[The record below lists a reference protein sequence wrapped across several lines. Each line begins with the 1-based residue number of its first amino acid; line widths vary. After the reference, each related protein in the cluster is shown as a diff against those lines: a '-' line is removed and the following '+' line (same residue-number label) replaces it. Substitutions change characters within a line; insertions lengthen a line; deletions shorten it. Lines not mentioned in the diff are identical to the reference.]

1 MSKLTKLVRCDRRLT
16 VIGRRCTIE
25 GLTNRTARSARLLEL
40 PEYLH
45 KESLFF
51 VQNSKRVGIEL
62 PGQLKVFN

>member
-1 MSKLTKLVRCDRRLT
+1 M
-16 VIGRRCTIE
+16 IGRRCTIE

-51 VQNSKRVGIEL
+51 VQNSDPLSEDNEQG
-62 PGQLKVFN
+62 